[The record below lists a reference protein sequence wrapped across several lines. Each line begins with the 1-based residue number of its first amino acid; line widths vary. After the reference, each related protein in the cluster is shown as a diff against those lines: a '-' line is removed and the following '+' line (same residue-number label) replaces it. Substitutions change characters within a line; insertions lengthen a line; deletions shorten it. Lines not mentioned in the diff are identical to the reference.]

1 MISERF
7 EESMAQGVKLEMKI
21 YNSFD
26 PTLQYS
32 IPPVFQF
39 MLWIR

>member
-1 MISERF
+1 MIAERF
-7 EESMAQGVKLEMKI
+7 GGPMVQGVKLEMKI